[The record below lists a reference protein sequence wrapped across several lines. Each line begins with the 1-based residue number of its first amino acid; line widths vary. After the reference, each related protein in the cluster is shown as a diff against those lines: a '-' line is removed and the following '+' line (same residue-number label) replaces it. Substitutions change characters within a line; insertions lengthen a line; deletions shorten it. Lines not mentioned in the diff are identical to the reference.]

1 MTAEAPTLTRTVP
14 PRRAVRRWYRRKPVR
29 RALVVTH
36 RWTSLVLGLLLVLE
50 TTSGVILLYRAE
62 YFRATHG
69 DFYAHTDSSRPLGLQ
84 QARDLVKQAHPEFAA
99 AWVSDDGGIIAVG
112 DTDYTTAYAVDPGNG
127 RITEPQKLDDGV
139 MGWLTNLHD
148 CAFTCKDD
156 PGYVSWLAAP
166 VPSIGFDWPAGTNWG
181 LLLLVVLGLLMILL
195 AITGIVV
202 WWPGFKTF
210 SHGFRVRLGKGRFAR
225 DYDLHNVIGLVS
237 VPFVLMWGVT
247 GAAFYLPP
255 VENAWLAITGGTTP
269 DEAKYSF
276 TANPA
281 APGTPEIGI
290 DQASSAA
297 LAASPGTV
305 RYLVP
310 PSEGTDYYSVSIADD
325 GYQPYGARAFFGG
338 DRTVYVDSHDATH
351 VSSVDAAPEPT
362 ANRFYSKVFE
372 AAHFGWLVDGWWRLV
387 WVVLGL
393 APLALMLT
401 GISTWLFRLGTK
413 RRRRKAR
420 RA

>member
-1 MTAEAPTLTRTVP
+1 M
-14 PRRAVRRWYRRKPVR
+14 R

-50 TTSGVILLYRAE
+50 TTAGVVLLYRAE
-62 YFRATHG
+62 YFRATHA
-69 DFYAHTDSSRPLGLQ
+69 DFYAHTESTHPIGLQ
-84 QARDLVKQAHPEFAA
+84 QARDLVKQARPEFSA
-99 AWVSDDGGIIAVG
+99 AWVSNDGGIIAVG
-112 DTDYTTAYAVDPGNG
+112 DAGYTEAYAVDPGSG
-127 RITEPQKLDDGV
+127 RITGPQKLTDGV

-148 CAFTCKDD
+148 CAFTCATD

-166 VPSIGFDWPAGTNWG
+166 SPLPEANWG
-181 LLLLVVLGLLMILL
+181 EAVLVVLGLLMVLL

-202 WWPGFKTF
+202 WWPGVKRF

-225 DYDLHNVIGLVS
+225 DYDLHNVIGVVS

-255 VENAWLAITGGTTP
+255 VENAWLALTGGSAP

-281 APGTPEIGI
+281 APGTPVIGI
-290 DQASSAA
+290 DQASAAA

-310 PSEGTDYYSVSIADD
+310 PAEGTDYYTVSIADD
-325 GYQPYGARAFFGG
+325 GYRPYGARAFFGG

-351 VSSVDAAPEPT
+351 VSSVDAKAEPA

-372 AAHFGWLVDGWWRLV
+372 AAHFGWLVDGWWRLA

-393 APLALMLT
+393 TPLALMLT
-401 GISTWLFRLGTK
+401 GVSTWLYRLGTK
-413 RRRRKAR
+413 RRRRKAN